1 MKLNS
6 ILSGAVIMFCLV
18 CSCQEVEQ
26 EIVVKGS
33 EVTFV
38 ASTEETKVTISDN
51 YRTLYWSAAD
61 AISVLD
67 GTSNVHYETSEEGTK
82 VRFTSE
88 TGISDEAEDVFAV
101 YPYSEAAHRIDD
113 GVQVVMPVI
122 QTVSAPGFDSA
133 SSLAVAYTS
142 TISQQTTLN
151 FKNLCSYFKFTVPSE
166 DEVIEVVLR
175 GGEKEYLAGKVNVK
189 FDKGI
194 PSFTVAEG
202 LSEITF
208 RSLTPMDGTYIVPL
222 LPCVLQNGLSV
233 TLKSKDGR
241 SAVHKV
247 VAKDETGLESAV
259 TFVRGKINRAT
270 LGFDQPKWRSAPV
283 AEVVAVAASTVTV
296 RWSENDFA
304 SADADF
310 AGRYHIALYSDESCS
325 SLVKG
330 MDFEMSSWANVKYPA
345 FCFTSLSP
353 STDYWFVVTD
363 KDTEASC
370 VPLKV
375 TTSADEFLTV
385 GQNAAEG
392 SVILNENFS
401 ELFHGG
407 DPVNVAWGYG
417 EEGFIAPKDLIN
429 WNTVDM
435 TSMRLASWK
444 EKTEGANYAG
454 PGYIRVGDSSS
465 QKNAILT
472 PELAS
477 LNACAT
483 VEVSFKAAPYSSDYG
498 VEGNSRLGEC
508 YAEVWVVNGDKQVS
522 AGVVELNDTPAQWTT
537 CTINAVNVLPDSRI
551 AIGGAFGEKTQ
562 ESSGK
567 QYCRIYLDDVQVKL
581 LRYEEV
587 VAVVPPE
594 VEIKKT
600 FWSDSFIEWTCGGS
614 PKGYRVYVGDQMVA
628 ELAADVAEYHITGL
642 DVGKTY
648 GVKVSALY
656 NDSDE
661 GFSRPVSL
669 TTGAISQLTR
679 NVGPTSVSVGIENR
693 AGNPQTNNAPLLYVE
708 LYDTDNLSAAP
719 TPLYSTYVLDAQIQS
734 PGSPIVAS
742 KVLANN
748 SLQNDAPINLAFG
761 GLDPQ
766 KSYWFRV
773 KSEATYTFKS
783 YVSTVTDVTVSSP
796 NGSSEYSELIELKT
810 TASHVMADN
819 EVLFQGFDGVTLL
832 SDMVN
837 SAAGTVPGLKRDGQT
852 LGSLTGVLA
861 DSWTGTWSFAVLRT
875 GLGSTQF
882 AQFGGKT
889 QLNSTN
895 HKGPFVLNNTN
906 SNATVTTPAFCKG
919 AKMYMLDSNWHGL
932 DGWMLSNGTWPG
944 QGYVQVGSYYAAG
957 DGKDQ
962 RFGFISTPALL
973 SDKLGSEERDCVISF
988 KALAIQGR
996 GVTLYIGRH
1005 DGSSWIEPVPVN
1017 IHNSAGL
1024 TANAETWSSS
1034 DDSHKWYEYKVE
1046 MKLKNGDIVVFAN
1059 DVTNKNGTALLDDIS
1074 IKINQ

>member
-38 ASTEETKVTISDN
+38 ASTEETKVTISDD

-67 GTSNVHYETSEEGTK
+67 GISNVHYETSEEGTK

-88 TGISDEAEDVFAV
+88 TGVSDEAEDVFAV

-113 GVQVVMPVI
+113 GVQVVMPAI

-166 DEVIEVVLR
+166 DEVIEVILR

-283 AEVVAVAASTVTV
+283 AEVVATAASTVTV

-370 VPLKV
+370 LPLKV
-375 TTSADEFLTV
+375 TTSADEFLIV

-417 EEGFIAPKDLIN
+417 EEGFIAPKDLIT

-472 PELAS
+472 PELTS

-508 YAEVWVVNGDKQVS
+508 YAEVWVVNGDKPVS
-522 AGVVELNDTPAQWTT
+522 AGVVELNDTPTQWTT

-587 VAVVPPE
+587 AAVIPPE

-614 PKGYRVYVGDQMVA
+614 PNGYRVYLGDKMIA
-628 ELAADVAEYHITGL
+628 ELAADVTGYHITGL
-642 DVGKTY
+642 DAGQTY
-648 GVKVSALY
+648 DVKVSALY
-656 NDSDE
+656 NASDE
-661 GFSRPVSL
+661 GYSRPVSL
-669 TTGAISQLTR
+669 TTGAISQITR
-679 NVGPTSVSVGIENR
+679 NLSPTSLSVAIENR
-693 AGNPQTNNAPLLYVE
+693 AGSNNNNNNPCLYVE
-708 LYDTDNLSAAP
+708 LLDSDDPQTA
-719 TPLYSTYVLDAQIQS
+719 TKVYSTHVLDAQIQS
-734 PGSPIVAS
+734 PASPFMAS
-742 KVLANN
+742 YVVNEKK
-748 SLQNDAPINLAFG
+748 DRAPLNVAFG
-761 GLDPQ
+761 CLEPGKD
-766 KSYWFRV
+766 YWFRV
-773 KSEATYTFKS
+773 RSVKRWEGTTYQPSTPAITYCESSNGDSEFSSLVK
-783 YVSTVTDVTVSSP
+783 VSTA
-796 NGSSEYSELIELKT
+796 K
-810 TASHVMADN
+810 SHVPASD
-819 EVLFQGFDGVTLL
+819 EILYQGFDDLMIQADYVNCAVGSMPAFKAEGKKNTDMSFETIKNWTGGWSFYGLRTAFGSTQLAAHYAWATQQTKSDAVFALSKEDANGTIKGTSPGVGAKVYKFKETSGSLAGWYSSNNTFACQGYIELGAYYSASDSKAQTLGMIATPALESQLLGTEATSCRL
-832 SDMVN
+832 SFRGLVLQGKSCTLGIWVYDQ
-837 SAAGTVPGLKRDGQT
+837 AAGTWSNVDNVKLK
-852 LGSLTGVLA
+852 
-861 DSWTGTWSFAVLRT
+861 
-875 GLGSTQF
+875 
-882 AQFGGKT
+882 
-889 QLNSTN
+889 
-895 HKGPFVLNNTN
+895 
-906 SNATVTTPAFCKG
+906 
-919 AKMYMLDSNWHGL
+919 
-932 DGWMLSNGTWPG
+932 
-944 QGYVQVGSYYAAG
+944 
-957 DGKDQ
+957 
-962 RFGFISTPALL
+962 
-973 SDKLGSEERDCVISF
+973 
-988 KALAIQGR
+988 
-996 GVTLYIGRH
+996 
-1005 DGSSWIEPVPVN
+1005 
-1017 IHNSAGL
+1017 NSAGSESAVEAWDG
-1024 TANAETWSSS
+1024 TS
-1034 DDSHKWYEYKVE
+1034 DTHRWYDHECTLN
-1046 MKLKNGDIVVFAN
+1046 LKKGDMVAFSTDKQGA
-1059 DVTNKNGTALLDDIS
+1059 ALIDEI
-1074 IKINQ
+1074 IITTK

>member
-6 ILSGAVIMFCLV
+6 LLFSTVVMSGLI
-18 CSCQEVEQ
+18 CSCQDAEQ
-26 EIVVKGS
+26 DIVLNGS
-33 EVTFV
+33 EVAFV
-38 ASTEETKVTISDN
+38 ASTEETKMTISED
-51 YRTLYWSAAD
+51 YRTLYWTAAD

-67 GTSNVHYETSEEGTK
+67 GTSNVFYETSDEGAK
-82 VRFTSE
+82 VRFTSND
-88 TGISDEAEDVFAV
+88 GISDDAEDIYAV
-101 YPYSEAAHRIDD
+101 YPYSEAAHRIGD
-113 GVQVVMPVI
+113 GVQVIMPAQ
-122 QTVSAPGFDSA
+122 QTVSAPGFDPK

-142 TISQQTTLN
+142 SISKETLLD

-166 DEVIEVVLR
+166 DEVVEVILR
-175 GGEKEYLAGKVNVK
+175 GGEKEYLAGKVNVT

-194 PSFTVAEG
+194 PSCTVVDG
-202 LSEITF
+202 ISEITF
-208 RSLTPMDGTYIVPL
+208 RSETPMNGVYIVPL
-222 LPCVLQNGLSV
+222 LPCVLQEGLSV
-233 TLKSKDGR
+233 TLKCRDGR

-247 VAKDETGLESAV
+247 IAKDESGLESAV
-259 TFVRGKINRAT
+259 IFVRGKVNKAT
-270 LGFDQPKWRSAPV
+270 LGFDHPKWRSAPV
-283 AEVVAVAASTVTV
+283 AEVVDAAASTVTF
-296 RWSENDFA
+296 RWSENEF
-304 SADADF
+304 SSPETDF
-310 AGRYHIALYSDESCS
+310 AGRYHIALYSDENCS
-325 SLVKG
+325 NLVHG
-330 MDFEMSSWANVKYPA
+330 MDFDISSWTNVKYPA
-345 FCFTSLSP
+345 FCLTSLTP
-353 STDYWFVVTD
+353 ETDYWFVVTD

-370 VPLKV
+370 TPLKV
-375 TTSADEFLTV
+375 TTAADDFMQV

-392 SVILNENFS
+392 TVILKENFS
-401 ELFHGG
+401 ELYHGG

-429 WNTVDM
+429 WNSVDM

-522 AGVVELNDTPAQWTT
+522 AGVVELNDTPTQWTT

-562 ESSGK
+562 ASSGK

-587 VAVVPPE
+587 VAVIPPE

-614 PKGYRVYVGDQMVA
+614 PNGYRVYLGDKMIA
-628 ELAADVAEYHITGL
+628 ELAADVTGYHITGL
-642 DVGKTY
+642 DAGQSY
-648 GVKVSALY
+648 DVKVSALY
-656 NDSDE
+656 NASDE
-661 GFSRPVSL
+661 GYSRPVSL

-708 LYDTDNLSAAP
+708 LYDTDDLSAAP

-783 YVSTVTDVTVSSP
+783 YVSTTATDVTVSSP
-796 NGSSEYSELIELKT
+796 DGSSEYSELIELKT

-852 LGSLTGVLA
+852 LGSLTGDLA

-906 SNATVTTPAFCKG
+906 ANATVTTPAFCKG
-919 AKMYMLDSNWHGL
+919 AKMYMLDSKWHGL

-962 RFGFISTPALL
+962 RFGFISTPALS
-973 SDKLGSEERDCVISF
+973 SDKLGSEEKDCVISF

-996 GVTLYIGRH
+996 GITLYIGRH
-1005 DGSSWIEPVPVN
+1005 DGSDWTAPVPVN

-1034 DDSHKWYEYKVE
+1034 DDSHKWYEYEVE

-1074 IKINQ
+1074 IKIK

>member
-1 MKLNS
+1 
-6 ILSGAVIMFCLV
+6 MFCLV

-38 ASTEETKVTISDN
+38 ASTEETKVTVSDD
-51 YRTLYWSAAD
+51 YRMLYWSAAD

-88 TGISDEAEDVFAV
+88 TGVSDEAEDVFAV

-113 GVQVVMPVI
+113 GVQVVMPAI
-122 QTVSAPGFDSA
+122 QTVSAPGFDSV

-166 DEVIEVVLR
+166 DEVIEVILR

-194 PSFTVAEG
+194 PSFTVVEG
-202 LSEITF
+202 ISEITF

-283 AEVVAVAASTVTV
+283 AEVVATAASTVTV

-375 TTSADEFLTV
+375 TTSADEFFTV
-385 GQNAAEG
+385 GQNAVEG

-417 EEGFIAPKDLIN
+417 EEGFIAPKDLIT

-522 AGVVELNDTPAQWTT
+522 AGVVELNDTPTQWTT
-537 CTINAVNVLPDSRI
+537 CTINAVNVLPGSRI

-587 VAVVPPE
+587 AAVIPPE

-614 PKGYRVYVGDQMVA
+614 PNGYRVYLGDKMIA
-628 ELAADVAEYHITGL
+628 ELAADVTGYHITGL
-642 DVGKTY
+642 DAGQTY
-648 GVKVSALY
+648 DVKVSALY
-656 NDSDE
+656 NASDE
-661 GFSRPVSL
+661 GYSRPVSL
-669 TTGAISQLTR
+669 TTGAISQITR
-679 NVGPTSVSVGIENR
+679 NLSPTSLSVAIENR
-693 AGNPQTNNAPLLYVE
+693 AGSNNNNNNPCLYVE
-708 LYDTDNLSAAP
+708 LLDSDDPQTA
-719 TPLYSTYVLDAQIQS
+719 TKVYSTHVLDAQIQS
-734 PGSPIVAS
+734 PASPFMAS
-742 KVLANN
+742 YVVNEKK
-748 SLQNDAPINLAFG
+748 DRAPLNVAFG
-761 GLDPQ
+761 CLEPGKD
-766 KSYWFRV
+766 YWFRV
-773 KSEATYTFKS
+773 RSVKRWEGTTYQPSTPAITYCESSNGDSEFSSLVK
-783 YVSTVTDVTVSSP
+783 VSTA
-796 NGSSEYSELIELKT
+796 K
-810 TASHVMADN
+810 SHVPASD
-819 EVLFQGFDGVTLL
+819 EILYQGFDDLMIQADYVNCAVGSMPAFKAEGKKNTDMSFETIKNWTGGWSFYGLRTAFGSTQLAAHYAWATQQTKSDAVFALSKEDANGTIKGTSPGVGAKVYKFKETSGSLAGWYSSNNTFACQGYIELGAYYSASDSKAQTLGMIATPALESQLLGTEATSCRL
-832 SDMVN
+832 SFRGLVLQGKSCTLGIWVYDQ
-837 SAAGTVPGLKRDGQT
+837 AAGTWSNVDNVKLK
-852 LGSLTGVLA
+852 
-861 DSWTGTWSFAVLRT
+861 
-875 GLGSTQF
+875 
-882 AQFGGKT
+882 
-889 QLNSTN
+889 
-895 HKGPFVLNNTN
+895 
-906 SNATVTTPAFCKG
+906 
-919 AKMYMLDSNWHGL
+919 
-932 DGWMLSNGTWPG
+932 
-944 QGYVQVGSYYAAG
+944 
-957 DGKDQ
+957 
-962 RFGFISTPALL
+962 
-973 SDKLGSEERDCVISF
+973 
-988 KALAIQGR
+988 
-996 GVTLYIGRH
+996 
-1005 DGSSWIEPVPVN
+1005 
-1017 IHNSAGL
+1017 NSAGSESAVEAWDG
-1024 TANAETWSSS
+1024 TS
-1034 DDSHKWYEYKVE
+1034 DTHRWYDHECTLN
-1046 MKLKNGDIVVFAN
+1046 LKKGDMVAFSTDKQGA
-1059 DVTNKNGTALLDDIS
+1059 ALIDEI
-1074 IKINQ
+1074 IITTK